1 MKTQWIV
8 PIALQ
13 LVPGVLLL
21 MGIFWCPETPRWYA
35 KQDNWE
41 GAIKSLTWTRKLPA
55 DHDFIVAE
63 LQEIRQQATEY
74 KPFRGNPKMVKKT
87 AKRLFEKGTRNR
99 IGIGLLL
106 MACQNLTGVNVCRF
120 PLVVFSHSP
129 LMLD

>member
-1 MKTQWIV
+1 
-8 PIALQ
+8 
-13 LVPGVLLL
+13 

-41 GAIKSLTWTRKLPA
+41 GAIKSLIWTRRLPA

-63 LQEIRQQATEY
+63 LREIRQEATEY

-87 AKRLFEKGTRNR
+87 AKRLFDKGTRNR

-120 PLVVFSHSP
+120 PLVVFNHSP
-129 LMLD
+129 LMSD